1 MKSLYQQGS
10 YSQDWV
16 KDFYT
21 QAGIWWGDDPQAVG
35 THTERA
41 TIIERLCGKGKKRI
55 LDLGAGPGR
64 TAAHLTDLGHDVV
77 AVELNPTDAEFAKQ
91 LLQVERA
98 GKLEYLQADFYS
110 VELSG
115 KFDVITCWQVF
126 GIGSDTDQHHL
137 LRRIADDWLAP
148 GGSVL
153 VDVYHP
159 VGPMR
164 DSGKEWH
171 LKPLAGVAGSV
182 EMIERCHYDPVH
194 ACWIDEWQPVEKPEN
209 TLAQTIRC
217 YTPADLLLLLE
228 GSGLRIQH
236 LEIEGEVLDLN
247 SNQLVIGKDWFKRDY
262 SYLVQLVREEK

>member
-1 MKSLYQQGS
+1 
-10 YSQDWV
+10 
-16 KDFYT
+16 
-21 QAGIWWGDDPQAVG
+21 
-35 THTERA
+35 
-41 TIIERLCGKGKKRI
+41 
-55 LDLGAGPGR
+55 
-64 TAAHLTDLGHDVV
+64 
-77 AVELNPTDAEFAKQ
+77 
-91 LLQVERA
+91 LQVERA

-126 GIGSDTDQHHL
+126 GIGSDTDQHHF